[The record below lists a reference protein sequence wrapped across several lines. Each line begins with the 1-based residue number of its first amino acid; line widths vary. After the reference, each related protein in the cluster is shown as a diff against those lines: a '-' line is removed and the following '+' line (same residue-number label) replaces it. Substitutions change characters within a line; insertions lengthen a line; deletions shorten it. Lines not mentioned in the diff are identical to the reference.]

1 MRKTSKSETSKSET
15 STPTTSKTPTK
26 RQILH
31 GFAALG
37 AAAWSTGQAPHAS
50 ASEGKGP
57 EGGSAKAGALA
68 TDSFR
73 VPTEDPAV
81 SLYVRNKRP
90 AGMTAFPADR
100 ILLYVHGA
108 TYPAST
114 SFDLPLNGLSMMD
127 YLAGQGFDVYL
138 VDLPGYGFSD
148 RPHQMSAPA
157 GDNKPFLRTVESARA
172 VGLAVEA
179 ILKRRGVDKLNLM
192 GWSWGTSTMGLYTS
206 ENNAKVNRLVL
217 YAPQWLATAPLNLGN
232 TGPLGAYR
240 TVSRDSAKE
249 RWLKGVPEDKKAGL
263 IPPGWFEQWADATF
277 ATDTVGAARTPP
289 VLRAPNGILA
299 DSQDYWQA
307 GKPLYDPGLI
317 RVPTLVIHAEWDADL
332 PSYQAQGYFT
342 KLTAAPYKRFVELG
356 EGTHTV
362 MMEKNRMQFFRAVAA
377 FLEEENPTALE

>member
-1 MRKTSKSETSKSET
+1 MRKTSCETTVQKAT
-15 STPTTSKTPTK
+15 ATK
-26 RQILH
+26 R
-31 GFAALG
+31 GFLGGLALLG
-37 AAAWSTGQAPHAS
+37 ATAATSAARAATREGDAPGNKAP
-50 ASEGKGP
+50 A
-57 EGGSAKAGALA
+57 AKPLV
-68 TDSFR
+68 TEVFR
-73 VPTEDPAV
+73 VPTADPDV

-90 AGMTAFPADR
+90 ADMTAFPADR

-114 SFDLPLNGLSMMD
+114 SFDLPLDGVSMMD
-127 YLAGQGFDVYL
+127 ALAGRGFDVYL

-148 RPHQMSAPA
+148 RPRQMSAPA
-157 GDNKPFLRTVESARA
+157 GDNPPFLRTVDSAHA
-172 VGLAVEA
+172 VGLAIEA
-179 ILKRRGVDKLNLM
+179 ILARRGVDRLNLM

-206 ENNAKVNRLVL
+206 QNNAKVNRLVL
-217 YAPQWLATAPLNLGN
+217 YAPQWLATAPLNLG
-232 TGPLGAYR
+232 TAGPLGAYR
-240 TVSRDSAKE
+240 AVSRETARD

-277 ATDTVGAARTPP
+277 ATDTVGAAQTPP

-332 PSYQAQGYFT
+332 PSYQAQGYFA
-342 KLTAAPYKRFVELG
+342 KLTATPYKRFIELG

-362 MMEKNRMQFFRAVAA
+362 MMEKNRPQFFRAVAA
-377 FLEEENPTALE
+377 FLEETAPSTLD

>member
-1 MRKTSKSETSKSET
+1 MRKTSTQTMSST
-15 STPTTSKTPTK
+15 STTATK

-37 AAAWSTGQAPHAS
+37 AAAAWSTAQASRAVAAEDKTAEGKS
-50 ASEGKGP
+50 SEGKP
-57 EGGSAKAGALA
+57 PKAGALA
-68 TDSFR
+68 TESFR
-73 VPTEDPAV
+73 VPTEDPNV

-90 AGMTAFPADR
+90 AGMAAFPADR

-148 RPHQMSAPA
+148 RPYQMSAPA
-157 GDNKPFLRTVESARA
+157 GDNAPFLRTVDSARA
-172 VGLAVEA
+172 VGLTVAA
-179 ILKRRGVDKLNLM
+179 ILERRGVDKLNLM

-206 ENNAKVNRLVL
+206 QNNAKVNRLVL

-240 TVSRDSAKE
+240 SVSRDSAKD

-277 ATDTVGAARTPP
+277 ATDAVGAAQTPP

-342 KLTAAPYKRFVELG
+342 KLTAAPYKRFIELG

-377 FLEEENPTALE
+377 FLEEENPTALD